1 MYSSTINL
9 EYYEK
14 GHIRSHRFTIC
25 NIEKLSIEKFTEKVF
40 DVIKEHSKINSLED
54 LLSIEFECS
63 HRFDK
68 RIKINDEV
76 ELPFEATK
84 TERHKFDYL
93 IGFQNSIENII
104 TINYCNIQKDLNNY
118 IKLFRQMVD
127 DEVLTFDHVV
137 EWNIETVILRH
148 DSCSFVKGE

>member
-14 GHIRSHRFTIC
+14 GHIRSHRFTIRD
-25 NIEKLSIEKFTEKVF
+25 IEKLSIEKFTEKVF
-40 DVIKEHSKINSLED
+40 DVIKEHSKNLLVD
-54 LLSIEFECS
+54 LLSIEFEGS

-68 RIKINDEV
+68 HIKINDEV
-76 ELPFEATK
+76 GLPFEATK

-93 IGFQNSIENII
+93 IDFQNSIKNII
-104 TINYCNIQKDLNNY
+104 TIHYCNIQKDLNSY